1 MPTTNKSLQRKGGH
15 GGASAGTGHD
25 CGSRPSGLVDGF
37 GVGIAF
43 TQGLDGVTVRQ
54 GVRVFGNNPSPT
66 RSDRMQGML
75 QQQAATKLG
84 DASRGHELTHGLPFG
99 RLTGS
104 NEISRLTAFCASPL
118 CSYLSGTVL
127 NVDGGQMFTTPSK

>member
-1 MPTTNKSLQRKGGH
+1 M
-15 GGASAGTGHD
+15 
-25 CGSRPSGLVDGF
+25 DGF
-37 GVGIAF
+37 GAGIAF

-54 GVRVFGNNPSPT
+54 GVRVFGINPSPT

-84 DASRGHELTHGLPFG
+84 DASRGPELTLGLPSG